1 MHIANIIRQN
11 RRAKDMTQENLA
23 EILGVSVSAV
33 SLWESGKTM
42 PDIALLPAL
51 CSVLGVSADKLL
63 GIDLDRKDEEI
74 AEILEEANKVG
85 SRGYQ
90 EESVPILEEGL
101 KRYPDSW
108 VLIHTLM
115 SQYALWYHA
124 DHDYPDRREKA
135 IELGERILAGC
146 TEASTRS
153 SAIQTLC
160 YLYRETDP
168 NRVEKLLEN
177 TETIFTSREVIAATA
192 LQGDKQIDAQ
202 QNLITQTLDLM
213 TQEMWDNRKNDA
225 DKPRFT
231 YEEWITVLEKII
243 TIYHTVFEDED
254 FGFYHTRLQDFEMP
268 LAIWYAQKQ
277 DAGNTL
283 DHLRKAAHHAIEFVK
298 YVDLPEFTHTSLVLR
313 GQKAGGFSTNGSGNA
328 AQTLLDSLNDIRY
341 NFLRDTDAFR
351 EILDQLT
358 PWAGEWK
365 KLS

>member
-1 MHIANIIRQN
+1 MNIAGIIRQN
-11 RRAKDMTQENLA
+11 RRAKDMTQEKLA

-51 CSVLGVSADKLL
+51 CSVLGVSADTLL

-90 EESVPILEEGL
+90 EESIPILEEGL

-108 VLIHTLM
+108 ELLHTLM
-115 SQYALWYHA
+115 SQYELGYYA
-124 DHDYPDRREKA
+124 DHDHTDYRDKA

-160 YLYRETDP
+160 FLYRETDP
-168 NRVEKLLEN
+168 DRVEKLLEN
-177 TETIFTSREVIAATA
+177 TETLYTSREVIAATA

-202 QNLITQTLDLM
+202 QNLITQTLDLL
-213 TQEMWDNRKNDA
+213 TREMWCNNENDA
-225 DKPRFT
+225 GASRYT

-243 TIYHTVFEDED
+243 TIYHTVFEDGN
-254 FGFYHTRLQDFEMP
+254 FGFYHTRMQDYEMP

-277 DAGNTL
+277 DAENTL

-313 GQKAGGFSTNGSGNA
+313 GNKDGGFSTNGSGNA
-328 AQTLLDSLNDIRY
+328 AQTLLDSMNDTRY

-358 PWAGEWK
+358 HWAGEWK

>member
-51 CSVLGVSADKLL
+51 CSVLSVSADTLL

-74 AEILEEANKVG
+74 AEILEESNKVG
-85 SRGYQ
+85 SRGYM
-90 EESVPILEEGL
+90 EESIAILEEGL

-108 VLIHTLM
+108 VLIYGLM
-115 SQYALWYHA
+115 SQYELGYYA
-124 DHDYPDRREKA
+124 DHDHTDYREKA

-153 SAIQTLC
+153 GAIQTLC
-160 YLYRETDP
+160 FLYRETDP
-168 NRVEKLLEN
+168 DRVDKLLEN
-177 TETIFTSREVIAATA
+177 TESLYTSQDVIAATA
-192 LQGDKQIDAQ
+192 LKGDKQIDAQ
-202 QNLITQTLDLM
+202 QNLITQTLDLL
-213 TQEMWDNRKNDA
+213 TREMWCNNENNTGASRY
-225 DKPRFT
+225 T

-243 TIYHTVFEDED
+243 TIYHTVFEDGN

-313 GQKAGGFSTNGSGNA
+313 GHKTGGFSTNGSGNA
-328 AQTLLDSLNDIRY
+328 AQTLLDSMNDARY